1 MNELI
6 KKILNELNIN
16 EKNGLASNENYN
28 TLSTY
33 QCLFYTQAKNKIGV
47 DAVYFLRDEDGIAKI
62 PLIYFSMVIQMIPLR
77 PQGYIAYRGIWVK
90 PPCFSL

>member
-28 TLSTY
+28 TQSYVSYRTTIYDEAY
-33 QCLFYTQAKNKIGV
+33 QHLWQQRNNFTSPIFQLRSINKSF
-47 DAVYFLRDEDGIAKI
+47 DFLE
-62 PLIYFSMVIQMIPLR
+62 
-77 PQGYIAYRGIWVK
+77 
-90 PPCFSL
+90 